1 MYRHEEFTHKF
12 DEYAR
17 AYILAQKYEDL
28 YSCKEAFTKGTIFK
42 VLYEPY
48 VKSKN
53 SECWLR
59 GDVYV

>member
-53 SECWLR
+53 SEC
-59 GDVYV
+59 